1 MVTKI
6 FYAMK
11 HSLHIYF
18 ILKKNKLNK
27 KGLAPINVRIIL
39 DNKRFELSSNRS
51 IEPVNWDNSTGKVIS
66 RLEKTAVI
74 NDYLNSLK
82 IEIIRQY
89 NIMESLGEEISSEN
103 LKSRLTG
110 NKKKEHSLLEV
121 FNYHNDE
128 MKKQIG
134 ISFAKGTHAHYVSS
148 IRKIVSFIHYRYS
161 RSDIPLK
168 KLDHS
173 FLTSYEM
180 YLKSIEKESHNTAMK
195 HIKRLKKVIKL
206 AIANE
211 WLNHNPFSNYKIT
224 AQETHRGF
232 LTHEELQTIE
242 TKSLPILRLAKV
254 RDIFIFCCYTGLSFS
269 DVEKLSD
276 SDITTGIDGEK
287 WLIIYRKKTG
297 HRSPVP
303 LLPQAKEILD
313 KYKDDPE
320 SNAKGTLLPVN
331 SNQRMNGYL
340 KEIADISGIQKRLTM
355 HLARHTFATTV
366 TLANGVPIETVSKM
380 LGHTSIKTT
389 QIYSKVVDTKISND
403 MNLLKQKLAPA
414 LSINKAM

>member
-1 MVTKI
+1 
-6 FYAMK
+6 MK

-27 KGLAPINVRIIL
+27 KGLAPVNVRVML

-51 IEPVNWDNSTGKVIS
+51 IEPANWNSSIGI
-66 RLEKTAVI
+66 VI
-74 NDYLNSLK
+74 NKSKKAHVINQYLNALK
-82 IEIIRQY
+82 TEILRQY
-89 NIMESLGEEISSEN
+89 NIMESLGEEITIEN
-103 LKSRLTG
+103 LKNRLTG
-110 NKKKEHSLLEV
+110 KKEKEHSLLEV
-121 FNYHNDE
+121 FNFHNDE

-134 ISFAKGTHAHYVSS
+134 KSFAKGTYDHYVSS
-148 IRKIVSFIHYRYS
+148 LRKMVRFIKFRYN
-161 RSDIPLK
+161 RSDILLK
-168 KLDHS
+168 ELNHS
-173 FLTSYEM
+173 FITSYEM
-180 YLKSIEKESHNTAMK
+180 YLKSQEKQSHNSAMK
-195 HIKRLKKVIKL
+195 HIKRLKKVVNL
-206 AIANE
+206 AILNE
-211 WLNHNPFSNYKIT
+211 WLQLNPFANFHIT
-224 AQETHRGF
+224 TQKTHRGF
-232 LTHEELQTIE
+232 LTPEELHIIE
-242 TKSLPILRLAKV
+242 TKELPVHRIQKV

-269 DVEKLSD
+269 DVEKLSHN
-276 SDITTGIDGEK
+276 DISTGIDGEK

-303 LLPQAKEILD
+303 LLPQAKAILD

-340 KEIADISGIQKRLTM
+340 KEIEDICGIRKRLTM

-389 QIYSKVVDTKISND
+389 QIYSKVVDTKISQD
-403 MNLLKQKLAPA
+403 MSMLKHKLAPDA
-414 LSINKAM
+414 LSINRAI